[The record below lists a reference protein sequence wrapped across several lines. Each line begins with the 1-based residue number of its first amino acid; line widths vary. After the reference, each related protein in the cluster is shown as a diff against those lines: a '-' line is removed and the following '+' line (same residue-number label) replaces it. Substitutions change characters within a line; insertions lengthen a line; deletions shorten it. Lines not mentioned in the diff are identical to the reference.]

1 VGTQSKSYVGVPIV
15 ASDQAIGVISVQST
29 AQSGR
34 FNLDDM
40 RLLNTIAANVG
51 AAIQNAQLFEEAEA
65 AKAVAEEA
73 NQAKSNFLANM
84 SHELRTPLNA
94 ITGFTRIVKRKGNGV
109 LPERQIEN
117 LDKVLSSADHLL
129 GLINTILDISK
140 IEAGRMEVQPT
151 TFDLVSLV
159 DHCVATTQPLVNSSR
174 VKLVT
179 ELEPGLPPV
188 YSDQDKV
195 KQVLINLLSNA
206 AKFTHNG
213 MITIRARNT
222 GNQIHLSVT
231 DSGIGIPADALESI
245 FEEFQQA
252 DLSTTRE
259 YGGTG
264 LGLSISRS
272 LARLLGGDLVAES
285 QEGSGSTF
293 TLSFPLKFGD
303 HPTAPQSVSL
313 VNPIRDE
320 SKPLVLVI
328 DDDPDVIYLLRENL
342 KDAGYCVLGALNGEE
357 GIQKAGEL
365 QPFAITLDV
374 TMPGKDGWQVLHEL
388 KSDPKTRKIPV
399 ILLTIVDKKVVGY
412 RLGADEYLVK
422 PLDEEAV
429 LAALK
434 RIASSNHSLDPQTI
448 PPVEDNSLR

>member
-1 VGTQSKSYVGVPIV
+1 
-15 ASDQAIGVISVQST
+15 
-29 AQSGR
+29 
-34 FNLDDM
+34 
-40 RLLNTIAANVG
+40 
-51 AAIQNAQLFEEAEA
+51 
-65 AKAVAEEA
+65 
-73 NQAKSNFLANM
+73 M

-94 ITGFTRIVKRKGNGV
+94 ITGFTRIVKRKGKGV
-109 LPERQIEN
+109 LPDKQIEN

-151 TFDLVSLV
+151 IFDLVSLV
-159 DHCVATTQPLVNSSR
+159 DHCVATTQPLVNRSR

-179 ELEPGLPPV
+179 DLEPDLPPV

-206 AKFTHNG
+206 AKFTPDG
-213 MITIRARNT
+213 MISIRARNT

-231 DSGIGIPADALESI
+231 DTGIGIPADALEKI

-285 QEGSGSTF
+285 HEGSGSNF
-293 TLSFPLKFGD
+293 TLTFPLKFDD
-303 HPTAPQSVSL
+303 HPAAPQSVSV
-313 VNPIRDE
+313 VNPIRDD

-374 TMPGKDGWQVLHEL
+374 TMPGKDGWQVLQDL
-388 KSDPKTRKIPV
+388 KSDPRTKEIPV

-422 PLDEEAV
+422 PLDEGAV
-429 LAALK
+429 LAALM
-434 RIASSNHSLDPQTI
+434 RIASGNGSRELESI
-448 PPVEDNSLR
+448 S